1 MYLQLDPDHIVMTGR
16 KTGLMSCLVHGEE
29 YVVQECQEKENC
41 SCHLLISCH
50 QVEPDELGAVDWPS
64 VVPSL

>member
-1 MYLQLDPDHIVMTGR
+1 M
-16 KTGLMSCLVHGEE
+16 
-29 YVVQECQEKENC
+29 VQECQEKEKG
-41 SCHLLISCH
+41 SRHLLISCH

>member
-16 KTGLMSCLVHGEE
+16 KTRLMSCLVGEE
-29 YVVQECQEKENC
+29 YVVQECQKKEKG
-41 SCHLLISCH
+41 SRHLLILCH
-50 QVEPDELGAVDWPS
+50 QVEPDEMGAVDWPS